1 MCARRSKTCPTRL
14 KVKETSSR
22 VVRARTQRVTNC
34 PLRMTPKHSITDLRA
49 PYKKK
54 KKGPY
59 FLLHPSSQDFG
70 EGEPGGLSLY
80 FHFFEES
87 LFRLFILVFLF
98 SCSSISVSLAFAGG
112 NLIILGTSL
121 RSDSDF
127 RFWQH
132 ILWIAIAMAQSHL
145 FFGEKED
152 FQGYLFLRKVSS
164 GSASCVECFSL
175 FSIQSGLF
183 RDCFLFHLP
192 ISLGADKFV
201 QPPPLSPAFPR
212 FSFFSCFSHLFT
224 TFREHVEQAVAA
236 HRNLHNA
243 PP

>member
-87 LFRLFILVFLF
+87 LFRLFILPVPIVH
-98 SCSSISVSLAFAGG
+98 IS
-112 NLIILGTSL
+112 
-121 RSDSDF
+121 
-127 RFWQH
+127 
-132 ILWIAIAMAQSHL
+132 
-145 FFGEKED
+145 
-152 FQGYLFLRKVSS
+152 
-164 GSASCVECFSL
+164 
-175 FSIQSGLF
+175 
-183 RDCFLFHLP
+183 
-192 ISLGADKFV
+192 
-201 QPPPLSPAFPR
+201 
-212 FSFFSCFSHLFT
+212 FSFFLQFDLGVSSFCWWQLNHPRYKSTL
-224 TFREHVEQAVAA
+224 R
-236 HRNLHNA
+236 
-243 PP
+243 